1 MKHEAEKDFCPLGNI
16 PNLHRA
22 RELVQCPSCPFPF
35 AWGLWGQPWPST
47 EQASP
52 VCNEHVFSCTCVLP
66 DVCAGMHILLGTKS
80 FTPRDGICPN
90 RVRSIAFLPS
100 QYLVTESLRAITIC
114 FVGCL
119 QCYRC
124 CVDYSWYWRV
134 SFTWIQAWGWDCS
147 GVMKYLSAADL
158 GVRMSICNTERA
170 AVEKAQWNQ
179 YTTKSSVVPC
189 WLAYIPW
196 GGGQYFPE
204 TIILIFE
211 NSLQFWSTLNAVFI
225 FSSIQPNYTFV
236 NASVILSAFVSPSV
250 KYGLKNPVN
259 YRAAMRLNLLMHVTE
274 IQNWKESYT
283 WIIIIVTV
291 PYQKYFETITESAE
305 DGILKTSVVKSFW
318 TLPWWS

>member
-147 GVMKYLSAADL
+147 GVMKYLSAL
-158 GVRMSICNTERA
+158 
-170 AVEKAQWNQ
+170 
-179 YTTKSSVVPC
+179 
-189 WLAYIPW
+189 WL
-196 GGGQYFPE
+196 
-204 TIILIFE
+204 
-211 NSLQFWSTLNAVFI
+211 
-225 FSSIQPNYTFV
+225 
-236 NASVILSAFVSPSV
+236 
-250 KYGLKNPVN
+250 LKD
-259 YRAAMRLNLLMHVTE
+259 H
-274 IQNWKESYT
+274 
-283 WIIIIVTV
+283 
-291 PYQKYFETITESAE
+291 
-305 DGILKTSVVKSFW
+305 
-318 TLPWWS
+318 